1 MRAPYP
7 HANGV
12 MPRVKPAAPDADASA
27 VTARALSLLAAF
39 ASPVFLCAAIA
50 GWLYGLWPAN
60 PVTLGLAAF
69 AVCSGPILG
78 IYHVAT
84 GSGEP
89 VEDEDVS
96 VAPVFVAAPAVINL
110 TEARARAFHNWR
122 DKNNEVLERRER
134 ERRASRY
141 IRA

>member
-1 MRAPYP
+1 
-7 HANGV
+7 
-12 MPRVKPAAPDADASA
+12 MPRVKPDAPHADASG

-39 ASPVFLCAAIA
+39 ASPVFLCAAVA

-60 PVTLGLAAF
+60 PVTLTLAAV

-84 GSGEP
+84 GDTEP
-89 VEDEDVS
+89 EEEAVIE
-96 VAPVFVAAPAVINL
+96 APTFVATPVINV

-122 DKNNEVLERRER
+122 DANNEVLERRER